1 MLIKNFTLL
10 ILKFKEKFLIAI
22 IFFCFYSNCT
32 ALSPNDLHGLWAL
45 DEKKSSS
52 PEKQFKGKLRV
63 LPLKLKNHK
72 TDGLPNGPYR
82 ERLADYEKQHLES
95 QKRKSAKNLKR
106 LGLLLPLINVQSLQI
121 KKTGDK
127 SLEFSFIYD
136 NVLERNFK
144 ISATGRVYSAK
155 GNELSENIFGYTLAY
170 LEKQNLILETDTYDG
185 HRVREQINLYAEKL
199 NYKLSFQSF
208 LLTEEVILTKL
219 FSKKTTF

>member
-1 MLIKNFTLL
+1 MTYM
-10 ILKFKEKFLIAI
+10 A
-22 IFFCFYSNCT
+22 C
-32 ALSPNDLHGLWAL
+32 GLWM
-45 DEKKSSS
+45 KKAVVQKSNSR
-52 PEKQFKGKLRV
+52 KLRV
-63 LPLKLKNHK
+63 LPLKLKIIKPMVYLTDLIENVLPLRK
-72 TDGLPNGPYR
+72 TTPRKP
-82 ERLADYEKQHLES
+82 
-95 QKRKSAKNLKR
+95 KRKSAKNLKR

-127 SLEFSFIYD
+127 SLELSFIYD

-185 HRVREQINLYAEKL
+185 HRVREQINLYAKKL